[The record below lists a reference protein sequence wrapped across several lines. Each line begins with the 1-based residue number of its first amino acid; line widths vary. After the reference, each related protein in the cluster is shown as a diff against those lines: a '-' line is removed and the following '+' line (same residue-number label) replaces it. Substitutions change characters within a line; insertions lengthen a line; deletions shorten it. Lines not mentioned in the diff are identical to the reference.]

1 MAKPGRARK
10 RKLVLVADDYGL
22 SPGVSKAIRELI
34 LAGRLSGTGCMTL
47 FPEWPSEAPALKTI
61 CNEGVA
67 EAGLH
72 LTLTDFEPLSG
83 SGPLGAGSMPPLGRL
98 IRASVTSRIDE
109 AAVEGELD
117 AQLEAFRKEMGS
129 FPHYIDGHQHV
140 HFLPV
145 VRGWLEK
152 RAKQFSLA
160 GQMPWL
166 RGAPSV
172 MAAQGLKMRAKVA
185 IVAAMAR
192 GFERDMKA
200 HGYHVKG
207 PLLGFYDWNNP
218 EAFKPMLDHLSQ
230 TQIDFGVLMCHPGF
244 PDDMLRSRDRLI
256 EARAVEFDMLM
267 KNGLDAEDIA

>member
-10 RKLVLVADDYGL
+10 LKLVLVADDYGL
-22 SPGVSKAIRELI
+22 SPGVSAAIRELI
-34 LAGRLSGTGCMTL
+34 TAGKLSGTGCMTL
-47 FPEWPSEAPALKTI
+47 FPEWQTEAVSLKAI

-83 SGPLGAGSMPPLGRL
+83 SGPLGPGLMPPLGKL
-98 IRASVTSRIDE
+98 IRANVTGRIDK

-117 AQLEAFRKEMGS
+117 AQLEAFRHEMGS

-152 RAKQFSLA
+152 RAKEFSLA

-172 MAAQGLKMRAKVA
+172 RAAEGFKMRAKVA
-185 IVAAMAR
+185 VVAALAHR
-192 GFERDMKA
+192 FERDMKA

-207 PLLGFYDWNNP
+207 PLMGFYDWNNP
-218 EAFKPMLDHLSQ
+218 QAFKPMLDHLKK
-230 TQIDFGVLMCHPGF
+230 TEFDHAVVMCHPGF
-244 PDDMLRSRDRLI
+244 PDDVLRSRDKLI
-256 EARAVEFDMLM
+256 DARAVEFDYLM
-267 KNGLDAEDIA
+267 KNGLGAENIA

>member
-10 RKLVLVADDYGL
+10 LKLVLVADDYGL
-22 SPGVSKAIRELI
+22 SPGVSRAILELI
-34 LAGRLSGTGCMTL
+34 SAGKLSGTGCMTL
-47 FPEWPSEAPALKTI
+47 FPEWRSEAVALKAI

-83 SGPLGAGSMPPLGRL
+83 SGPLGTGLMPPLGKL
-98 IRASVTSRIDE
+98 IRASVTGRIDE

-117 AQLEAFRKEMGS
+117 AQLEAFRQEMGS

-152 RAKQFSLA
+152 RAKEFSLA

-172 MAAQGLKMRAKVA
+172 MAAEGFRIRAKVS
-185 IVAAMAR
+185 IVALLAR
-192 GFERDMKA
+192 RFAQDVKV
-200 HGYHVKG
+200 HGYHIKG
-207 PLLGFYDWNNP
+207 PLMGFYDWNNP
-218 EAFKPMLDHLSQ
+218 EAFKPMLDHLKQ
-230 TQIDFGVLMCHPGF
+230 TQIDFGVVMCHPGF

-256 EARAVEFDMLM
+256 DARAVEFDVLM
-267 KNGLDAEDIA
+267 KNGLGAEDIA